1 MRKLNNFSGR
11 LLAAFVTLVDCG
23 QFKLAA
29 SRFHVS
35 QSAFSQM
42 ISRLEADVGARLFN
56 RDTRHVSLTPEGQ
69 TLLPIARAI
78 AADVDAMYALMRDL
92 VERRQGKVALAAL
105 PSLSSDW
112 LPAIIAEYRRRYPG
126 ITVQFFDTVPEQ
138 NVELV
143 RRGAVDFALNA
154 RVGNPDEFETA
165 PLFDEPFFLVCAA
178 THPLAGRKR
187 VALAALTGC
196 DYIHTSR
203 TGSIFHW
210 LAPFLRD
217 LRIHDT
223 GLEVG
228 HLSTLAGLVAQ
239 GCGVSLVP
247 ASGAAPV
254 PAPGPGSGA
263 GQRPHAQATAA
274 GGAPARP
281 RVVDCSAGT
290 AGLDQG
296 DTAAPSDASAGGAA
310 RADRFR
316 LNRAGFRPG
325 LRAPPRPHCGS
336 IFASLAMRDH
346 FGISL
351 AMKPLS

>member
-247 ASGAAPV
+247 ASGLPQFLRLGLAAVPV
-254 PAPGPGSGA
+254 SDRMLKRPLLVVRRRGHGLSIAAQELLALIKATPLPHPMHRPVAQPGPIASG
-263 GQRPHAQATAA
+263 
-274 GGAPARP
+274 
-281 RVVDCSAGT
+281 
-290 AGLDQG
+290 
-296 DTAAPSDASAGGAA
+296 
-310 RADRFR
+310 
-316 LNRAGFRPG
+316 
-325 LRAPPRPHCGS
+325 
-336 IFASLAMRDH
+336 
-346 FGISL
+346 
-351 AMKPLS
+351 